1 VPPGARR
8 LRVFYQ
14 VASAPA
20 FTIGGGHLID
30 RAIRDCGG
38 ENVFADSPIPA
49 PQVGLEGVLA
59 RQPDVIVA
67 ATTHARRPA
76 WLDEWRAWPQL
87 PAVSLGNL
95 FVVDADLLHRPGPR
109 FVDGMAQLCAVLADA
124 RARLR
129 P

>member
-1 VPPGARR
+1 V
-8 LRVFYQ
+8 RVFYQ

-30 RAIRDCGG
+30 HAIRDCGG

-49 PQVGLEGVLA
+49 PQVGLEGVMA
-59 RQPDVIVA
+59 RRPEAIVA
-67 ATTHARRPA
+67 ATSHARRPA

-87 PAVSLGNL
+87 PAVSLRNL

-109 FVDGMAQLCAVLADA
+109 FVDGMAQLCAVLRDA
-124 RARLR
+124 RTRL
-129 P
+129 PP